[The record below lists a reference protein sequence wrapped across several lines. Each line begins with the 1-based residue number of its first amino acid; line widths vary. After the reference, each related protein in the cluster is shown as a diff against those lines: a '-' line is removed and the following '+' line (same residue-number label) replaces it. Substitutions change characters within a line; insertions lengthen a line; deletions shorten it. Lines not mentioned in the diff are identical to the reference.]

1 MRRPTGVKPA
11 LSLSLVLVALMLGGT
26 SCSES
31 GGRDDGSTEIVDA
44 ESSATS
50 EPSTIEPGGLRGAL
64 VEVGVDV
71 RSAPPRAVNG
81 PRDRF
86 CGVEEGSRPP
96 VVDEAARR
104 CFLDAHLARLA
115 ASFVSTLTTVEGDP
129 IVTLWRTRDDGTVER
144 FTDATRDSF
153 GSGAWSTQ
161 VCSSLVAGS
170 AEEPVAFSCERGRA
184 YESLEVDR
192 VAPDWFSDR
201 AVLPLCGYASLSADP
216 SIRAC
221 LADALATGDPAELV
235 YVSVGDEG
243 ESSARWFRVVGP
255 GDYEVLERQLPSDAW
270 PGSGQ
275 WLRHECST
283 FVFLDEPGYEVDQLP
298 QLNAEGEC
306 AVVETG

>member
-1 MRRPTGVKPA
+1 MF
-11 LSLSLVLVALMLGGT
+11 SLSLVLVALTLGGT

-31 GGRDDGSTEIVDA
+31 GGDDGSPEIVEA
-44 ESSATS
+44 EASATS
-50 EPSTIEPGGLRGAL
+50 EPSTIEPGGLREAL
-64 VEVGVDV
+64 VEVGVDL
-71 RSAPPRAVNG
+71 RSAPPRAVSG
-81 PRDRF
+81 PRGRF
-86 CGVEEGSRPP
+86 CGVEDDSRPP
-96 VVDEAARR
+96 DIDEAARR

-115 ASFVSTLTTVEGDP
+115 ASFVSTMTTVEGDP
-129 IVTLWRTRDDGTVER
+129 IVTLWRTRDDGTVAR

-161 VCSSLVAGS
+161 MCSSLVAGS

-184 YESLEVDR
+184 YESIEVEG
-192 VAPDWFSDR
+192 VAPDWFSGR

-216 SIRAC
+216 RIRAC

-243 ESSARWFRVVGP
+243 ESSARWFRVNGR
-255 GDYEVLERQLPSDAW
+255 GDYEVLERQLPSEAW

-283 FVFLDEPGYEVDQLP
+283 FVFLNEPGFEVDQLP
-298 QLNAEGEC
+298 QLNAQGEC
-306 AVVETG
+306 AVVETS